1 MNWMKWMNLEKIV
14 AMEVLDVLMF
24 GLPLVQR
31 DIGHWK
37 TSHRRRVLG
46 STEVELDKCTRRA
59 FHSHIGNT

>member
-37 TSHRRRVLG
+37 TSHRQ
-46 STEVELDKCTRRA
+46 
-59 FHSHIGNT
+59 